1 MLYEVAVIGDCVQD
15 MFIFAK
21 SKLIKEC
28 GKKNKTEMY
37 LSFLYG
43 DKINIDELHFDLG
56 GSACNAAVGM
66 RKLRIKTTMVSMLGE
81 DIYSRNV
88 LEQLRN
94 KKVGRSFLI
103 KEKNKDLGLSFI
115 LLGPDRDRTILT
127 YRPDNDFSK
136 IKLKRLFWM
145 SKSFYIAGIN
155 KYSKN
160 IVREVCKYAE
170 ISGKKVYINPSGYQI
185 TNDLKNLKRILK
197 VAKIVTVNVEE
208 AMQILGIRKK
218 IAIRDLLK
226 NIKKLGPETI
236 VITDGKK
243 GAHVYDGKSFFKAGL
258 YPSKRLDTTGA
269 GDAFCSTFVAA
280 QIKGYNLE
288 DSLRLASIN
297 SGNVV
302 SVYGAQ
308 RGLLNWNELNKKMK
322 QKKVRVTKFK

>member
-15 MFIFAK
+15 IFILAK
-21 SKLIKEC
+21 SKLIREC
-28 GKKNKTEMY
+28 GKKNKEEKF

-66 RKLRIKTTMVSMLGE
+66 RELRIKTTMASMLGE
-81 DIYSRNV
+81 DIYSKNV
-88 LEQLRN
+88 LDQLKK

-103 KEKNKDLGLSFI
+103 KEKNTNLGLSFI

-136 IKLKRLFWM
+136 INLKKLFWI
-145 SKSFYIAGIN
+145 SRSFYIAGIN
-155 KYSKN
+155 KYSKR
-160 IVREVCKYAE
+160 ISQDVYEYAKKT
-170 ISGKKVYINPSGYQI
+170 GKKIYINPSGYQI
-185 TNDLKNLKRILK
+185 ANDLKNLKNILK
-197 VAKIVTVNVEE
+197 ICRVVALNIEE
-208 AMQILGIRKK
+208 AMQVLEIRKK
-218 IAIRDLLK
+218 IEVKGLLR
-226 NIKKLGPETI
+226 NLKKLGPE
-236 VITDGKK
+236 VVVLTDGKK
-243 GAHVYDGKSFFKAGL
+243 GAYAYDGKNFFRSGL

-269 GDAFCSTFVAA
+269 GDSFCSTFIAS
-280 QIKGYNLE
+280 QIKGYNIG

-308 RGLLNWNELNKKMK
+308 AGLLGWGELLRRLNKN
-322 QKKVRVTKFK
+322 KVKVSRI

>member
-15 MFIFAK
+15 IFILAK

-28 GKKNKTEMY
+28 GRKNKRELY

-88 LEQLRN
+88 LEQLRK

-103 KEKNKDLGLSFI
+103 KEKNKNLGLSFI
-115 LLGPDRDRTILT
+115 LLGADRDRTILT
-127 YRPDNDFSK
+127 YRPDNNFDK
-136 IKLKRLFWM
+136 IKLKRLFWL

-155 KYSKN
+155 RYSKK
-160 IVREVCKYAE
+160 ITRKVYEYAKKT
-170 ISGKKVYINPSGYQI
+170 GKKVYLNPSGYQI
-185 TNDLKNLKRILK
+185 KNDLANLKRIF
-197 VAKIVTVNVEE
+197 KISKIITVNVEE

-218 IAIRDLLK
+218 IEIKKLLK
-226 NIKKLGPETI
+226 NLKKLGPEI
-236 VITDGKK
+236 VVITDGKK
-243 GAHVYDGKSFFKAGL
+243 GAYASDGKNFFKAGL
-258 YPSKRLDTTGA
+258 YPALRLDTTGA
-269 GDAFCSTFVAA
+269 GDSFCSTFVAA
-280 QIKGYNLE
+280 QIKGYNIE

-308 RGLLNWNELNKKMK
+308 RGLLNWHELLVKLNKNKI
-322 QKKVRVTKFK
+322 RVTKI